1 VVAEKLVGQR
11 LFPLLQP
18 EPFWS
23 CPLALGASV
32 AAMMA
37 LAVALRV
44 ALGGMRGVALGIVRG
59 MPLGLV
65 RGVPLSGMR
74 LMVRCPRRRFFWR
87 RRIGRRSLRPGC

>member
-1 VVAEKLVGQR
+1 
-11 LFPLLQP
+11 
-18 EPFWS
+18 
-23 CPLALGASV
+23 
-32 AAMMA
+32 MA

-74 LMVRCPRRRFFWR
+74 LMVRRPRRRFF
-87 RRIGRRSLRPGC
+87 